1 MSRFASRIRRLAG
14 TDRLVSAAGVAGFV
28 QGVLAPEL
36 VVMLVKDD
44 MNVDEEH
51 ARVILEESSE
61 IGNLVN
67 EEEDE
72 VIKDEVV
79 EDV

>member
-36 VVMLVKDD
+36 AVMLVKDD
-44 MNVDEEH
+44 MNVDEEQ
-51 ARVILEESSE
+51 ARVILGESSE

-72 VIKDEVV
+72 VIKDEVE

>member
-44 MNVDEEH
+44 MNVDEEQ